1 MPKLVYSGMFSW
13 LPENSPSLMSLSLSH
28 YLSFVRLENLE
39 NVPQSYNVFTTFCLK
54 MVEMHQI
61 LQTGLS
67 LVARR
72 FKMYFPITY
81 LTLKNVKRNLKIQN
95 LIEF

>member
-1 MPKLVYSGMFSW
+1 
-13 LPENSPSLMSLSLSH
+13 
-28 YLSFVRLENLE
+28 
-39 NVPQSYNVFTTFCLK
+39 

-95 LIEF
+95 LIEFWY